1 MVAVTPFEALADPN
15 RRRILD
21 LLRAGVRP
29 AGDIVDA
36 LTVSQPAVSKHLRVL
51 REAGLVDVQVD
62 GQRRLYSL
70 APGGLA
76 EVEDWLK
83 PHRRFW
89 ADRLAALE
97 AHLEHEQ

>member
-1 MVAVTPFEALADPN
+1 VSPFEALAEPN

-21 LLRAGVRP
+21 LLRDGARP
-29 AGDIVDA
+29 AGDLVDA
-36 LTVSQPAVSKHLRVL
+36 LVISQPGVSKHLRIL
-51 REAGLVDVQVD
+51 REAGLVHVQVK
-62 GQRRLYSL
+62 GQQRFYRL

-89 ADRLAALE
+89 ADRLSALE
-97 AHLEHEQ
+97 AHLEREQ